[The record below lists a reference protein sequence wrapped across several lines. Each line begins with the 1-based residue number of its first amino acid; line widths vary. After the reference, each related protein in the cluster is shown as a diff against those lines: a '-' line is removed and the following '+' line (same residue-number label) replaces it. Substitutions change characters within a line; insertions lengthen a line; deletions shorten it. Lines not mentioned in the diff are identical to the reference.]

1 MDQHS
6 LRESKLEAERLIF
19 QMEANGGAL
28 VVDVEMTLAGVSEGD
43 AKASEMQL
51 ISDLAVSLEVSPSRI
66 QIREIQ
72 ELALVPA
79 C

>member
-1 MDQHS
+1 
-6 LRESKLEAERLIF
+6 
-19 QMEANGGAL
+19 
-28 VVDVEMTLAGVSEGD
+28 MTLAGVSEGD